1 MAKQD
6 FNIVAEDY
14 TVYLMVGPSN
24 CGKSTLAKQ
33 LQMQLAFQSVDSRVL
48 SSDDIRRDLLGDI
61 EINKYDPRMLEVSSQ
76 AFDLLY
82 SRLRAY
88 TSHPVNVPFIFVDST
103 GLSEQFRKDIISIA
117 ECNSYKVVCILFT
130 YDERQDWFKYEGGNK
145 FVTNKHVDKMQKHVY
160 KEIKAKDYHKIIRVT
175 APIESVQLTYV
186 SNKENLLVEG
196 KDYTVIGD
204 VHGCLDELKDLL
216 STVTNTPILVGD
228 WIDYKPEVSIE
239 EATKYNM
246 AIIDF
251 LIDNPQILL
260 IKGNH
265 EENLFN
271 NVDKPYKENKYFT
284 SRYLISTSEEYK
296 NKFIELYNR
305 SYVSIRGEGFIVTH
319 APCKAKYLLKN
330 RDKQINLYYTSENK
344 CTIINDIY
352 SSTNYNSCWPTHL
365 FGHLTFNK
373 PINNKFCI
381 GLDTGVGYGNY
392 LTGYDLSTN
401 KTKVVASKLDSKYV
415 VLDNV
420 TKFVPVE
427 KDLNLSLDDEE
438 ARRLAAFIRNKTPYI
453 SGTMCPANKTDFVLE
468 DVSTALAYFK
478 GTGQK
483 QVLIQPKYMGSRAQ
497 VLLYRND
504 AESQYEVFTRN
515 GFKLRHTEELDQ
527 AISQLRNSIC
537 SNDRFYNLIEWNGE
551 GHSVLLDCELMPWS
565 YLGKGLISNEFT
577 SYLEANKTHIEY
589 FKKYDVY
596 ADLIEAKNKDN
607 EYLKSWTYINTQDEL
622 KLFESELAKY
632 ANIEDPYFVPFNIL
646 KIESTDKV
654 LYSNSDFAKYN
665 NEQLLSMLPCPL
677 FKMDVDDLNTVKD
690 VMSLYKDI
698 EGIVIK
704 PLINYEHQ
712 APYIKV
718 RNEDYLRLV
727 YGHDYTIKL
736 DKWIEKKHISR
747 KLSVSIKEWHLGNRL
762 LDIHSSMFTEDNK
775 EYTNTLISLMFE
787 LKRESTLDPRL

>member
-1 MAKQD
+1 LKSWLSKNLQYKFATEQ
-6 FNIVAEDY
+6 NI
-14 TVYLMVGPSN
+14 N
-24 CGKSTLAKQ
+24 
-33 LQMQLAFQSVDSRVL
+33 SVVL
-48 SSDDIRRDLLGDI
+48 SSDDIRRDLLGDM
-61 EINKYDPRMLEVSSQ
+61 EIDKYDPRMLEVSSQ

-88 TSHPVNVPFIFVDST
+88 TSYPVNVPFVFVDST

-117 ECNSYKVVCILFT
+117 QCNSYKVVCILFA
-130 YDERQDWFKYEGGNK
+130 YDDRQNWFKYDNGNK
-145 FVTNKHVDKMQKHVY
+145 FVTNKHVDKMQKHVF
-160 KEIKAKDYHKIIRVT
+160 KEVRAKDYHKVIRVT
-175 APIESVQLTYV
+175 DPIESVQLTYL
-186 SNKENLLVEG
+186 SNKENLIVEG

-204 VHGCLDELKDLL
+204 VHGCLEELQELL
-216 STVTNTPILVGD
+216 SNITNTPILVGD

-271 NVDKPYKENKYFT
+271 QVNKDYKENKYFT

-305 SYVSIRGEGFIVTH
+305 SYVSIKGQGFVVTH
-319 APCKAKYLLKN
+319 APCKAKYLFKD

-344 CTIINDIY
+344 CNIINDIY
-352 SSTNYNSCWPTHL
+352 NTTNYNSCWPIHL

-373 PINNKFCI
+373 PINTKFCV

-401 KTKVVASKLDSKYV
+401 KTKVVSSKLDPKYV
-415 VLDNV
+415 ALDKV
-420 TKFVPVE
+420 TRFIPVE
-427 KDLNLSLDDEE
+427 KDLNVVLDDEE
-438 ARRLAAFIRNKTPYI
+438 SRRLAAFIRNRTGYI
-453 SGTMCPANKTDFVLE
+453 SGTMCPADKTDNELE
-468 DVSTALAYFK
+468 DVTTALAYYK
-478 GTGQK
+478 STGQK

-497 VLLYRND
+497 VLLTRDDN
-504 AESQYEVFTRN
+504 SYEVFTRN
-515 GFKLRHTEELDQ
+515 GFKLKHTEELDE
-527 AISQLRNSIC
+527 AINKLQNSL
-537 SNDRFYNLIEWNGE
+537 SDDLIDFINWECE
-551 GHSVLLDCELMPWS
+551 GHSVLLDCKLMPWS

-589 FKKYDVY
+589 FNKFNLY
-596 ADLIEAKNKDN
+596 AELLEAKKKGN
-607 EYLKSWTYINTQDEL
+607 EYLNSWTYINTKDEL
-622 KLFESELAKY
+622 NLFELELAKY
-632 ANIEDPYFVPFNIL
+632 SKVEDPYFVPFNIL
-646 KIESTDKV
+646 KLESVDRV
-654 LYSNSDFAKYN
+654 LYSNSDFTRYN
-665 NEQLLSMLPCPL
+665 NEELLSMLPCPL
-677 FKMDVDDLNTVKD
+677 FKVDVDDLNTTKH
-690 VMSLYKDI
+690 VMGLYNDI

-718 RNEDYLRLV
+718 RNKDYLRLV

-736 DKWIEKKHISR
+736 DKWIEKKHINR
-747 KLSVSIKEWHLGNRL
+747 KLSLSIKEWHLGNKL

-775 EYTNTLISLMFE
+775 AYTNTLISLMFE
-787 LKRESTLDPRL
+787 LKKEGTLDPRL